1 MSKINK
7 WGLKLDKDFNFY
19 STYMASRNAG
29 YDDASACKIAK
40 AAQTV
45 DDKTPELDNT
55 EHTMPESLQEDQE
68 S

>member
-1 MSKINK
+1 
-7 WGLKLDKDFNFY
+7 
-19 STYMASRNAG
+19 MAARNAG

-55 EHTMPESLQEDQE
+55 EPLMPESLQEDQE

>member
-1 MSKINK
+1 MTKINK
-7 WGLKLDKDFNFY
+7 WGLKLNKDFNFY
-19 STYMASRNAG
+19 STYMAARNAG

-55 EHTMPESLQEDQE
+55 EPLMPESLQEDQE

>member
-1 MSKINK
+1 
-7 WGLKLDKDFNFY
+7 
-19 STYMASRNAG
+19 MAARNAG